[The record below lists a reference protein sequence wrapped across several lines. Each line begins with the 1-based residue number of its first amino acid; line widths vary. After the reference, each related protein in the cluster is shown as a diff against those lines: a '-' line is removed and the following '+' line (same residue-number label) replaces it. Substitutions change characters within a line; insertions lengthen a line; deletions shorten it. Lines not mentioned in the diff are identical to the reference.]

1 MSSIYRKGRDGYY
14 YYQTYI
20 YNKETG
26 KKDKRIFHS
35 LGTRELSKA
44 QEKQLELDIKYEK
57 NSTRFSPKKS
67 LFEYI
72 GSQKRSILLVMI
84 TSITTVFIMNSFQ
97 KSSIQNDK
105 KIVKTK
111 PANLKKKSKISRTK
125 KEEKLKETISDKTVL
140 NNSKTKRNPIIP
152 KKVPKQ
158 KLPKPSIP
166 KYNLV
171 RVNRLS
177 GAFDQVKIFI
187 TVSNDNSS
195 KGLELLCKKLAKKYN
210 EFSNILICIYDSSP
224 AGIELA
230 NGIDSNHNKEDRKK
244 AWLAMYSYNP
254 VEGDYFDDNPGGYL
268 GAY

>member
-20 YNKETG
+20 YNKDTG

-35 LGTRELSKA
+35 LATRELSQA
-44 QEKQLELDIKYEK
+44 EEKQSELDKKYEK
-57 NSTRFSPKKS
+57 QTKRFPKKS
-67 LFEYI
+67 LFEFI
-72 GSQKRSILLVMI
+72 GTQKRSILLVMI

-97 KSSIQNDK
+97 KSSIQKDK
-105 KIVKTK
+105 NIVKAK
-111 PANLKKKSKISRTK
+111 PANIKKNSKTSRIK
-125 KEEKLKETISDKTVL
+125 KEKKLKEKISDKTML
-140 NNSKTKRNPIIP
+140 NNSKTKTNSIIP
-152 KKVPKQ
+152 KKVLKQ

-171 RVNRLS
+171 RLDRLS

-187 TVSNDNSS
+187 TVSNNNSS

-210 EFSNILICIYDSSP
+210 EFSNIVICIYDSSP

-230 NGIDSNHNKEDRKK
+230 NGIDSNHNKEERKK